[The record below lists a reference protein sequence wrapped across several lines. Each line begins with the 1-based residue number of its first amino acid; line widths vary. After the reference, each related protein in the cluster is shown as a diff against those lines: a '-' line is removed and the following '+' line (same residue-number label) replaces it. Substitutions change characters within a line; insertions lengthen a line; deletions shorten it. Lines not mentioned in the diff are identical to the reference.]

1 LERHPDDALDK
12 AEEMPRFT
20 APVRI
25 TVTSYRKAVSDTEGV
40 SVKAFL
46 DGLVARGILENDS
59 CKQVKKVEF
68 ETVVVGPRGEEKTVL
83 EITDAC

>member
-1 LERHPDDALDK
+1 MERPADHALGQ

-20 APVRI
+20 SPVRL

-46 DGLVARGILENDS
+46 DGLVAAGILENDS
-59 CKQVKKVEF
+59 CKQIKKVEF
-68 ETVVVGPRGEEKTVL
+68 ETIVVGPKGEEKTVL
-83 EITDAC
+83 EITDE